1 MHPKDLPN
9 KCLRN
14 SPSLKAKMLHQRRP
28 RKPWSTRRLA
38 ERMIGPRESR
48 WQITICTERTQLSV
62 VILVLYASLTTYK
75 RFMTRMT
82 IQVAV
87 AAAEKLPLGQ
97 STAGTRKQYMWVVPS
112 TFQVKTKKPPKLEDL
127 FFLSHFFSLSLS
139 LSFFSV
145 SSIQHRI
152 S

>member
-1 MHPKDLPN
+1 MLEEFSKLESEDASSEEAKKALEYKETCRKDD
-9 KCLRN
+9 R
-14 SPSLKAKMLHQRRP
+14 A
-28 RKPWSTRRLA
+28 
-38 ERMIGPRESR
+38 PRESMVNNEC
-48 WQITICTERTQLSV
+48 CTERTQLSV

>member
-1 MHPKDLPN
+1 
-9 KCLRN
+9 
-14 SPSLKAKMLHQRRP
+14 
-28 RKPWSTRRLA
+28 
-38 ERMIGPRESR
+38 
-48 WQITICTERTQLSV
+48 
-62 VILVLYASLTTYK
+62 
-75 RFMTRMT
+75 MT

-139 LSFFSV
+139 FFLFCQFNSTQDKLKTASEAEEGEWCEAV
-145 SSIQHRI
+145 NGGCMGSLMRLRRWKRN
-152 S
+152 